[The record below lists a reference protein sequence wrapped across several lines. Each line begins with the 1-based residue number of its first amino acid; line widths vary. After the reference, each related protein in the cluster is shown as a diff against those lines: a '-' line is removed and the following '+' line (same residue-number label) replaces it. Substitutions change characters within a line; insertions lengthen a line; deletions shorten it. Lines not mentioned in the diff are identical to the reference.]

1 MFELH
6 ITCTKNIKSLS
17 LAFEDGSVVHSEHS
31 EQSEQ
36 SEQSDDARRDLASDI
51 SNANSTTSAT
61 SVPPRNRSS
70 SRKFRME
77 DRIKV
82 APQAQPDVK
91 SRYVENI
98 PDVAELERPVNVA
111 SELNNLEI

>member
-6 ITCTKNIKSLS
+6 ITCTKNIKNLS
-17 LAFEDGSVVHSEHS
+17 LAFEDGSVVHSER
-31 EQSEQ
+31 
-36 SEQSDDARRDLASDI
+36 SEQSDDVHRDHDSSI
-51 SNANSTTSAT
+51 SSANSTTSAT
-61 SVPPRNRSS
+61 SAPLRNRSS

-82 APQAQPDVK
+82 ASQAQPDVK
-91 SRYVENI
+91 SKYVDSI
-98 PDVAELERPVNVA
+98 PDVAELERPVKVA

>member
-17 LAFEDGSVVHSEHS
+17 LAFEDGSVVHSEKS
-31 EQSEQ
+31 EK
-36 SEQSDDARRDLASDI
+36 SEQSDDVRRDLASDI
-51 SNANSTTSAT
+51 SNANSTTSVT

>member
-17 LAFEDGSVVHSEHS
+17 LAFEDGSVVHSE
-31 EQSEQ
+31 Q
-36 SEQSDDARRDLASDI
+36 SEQSDDVRRDLASDI

>member
-17 LAFEDGSVVHSEHS
+17 LAFEDGSVVHSE
-31 EQSEQ
+31 QSKY
-36 SEQSDDARRDLASDI
+36 SEQSDDDRGDLASDI
-51 SNANSTTSAT
+51 SNANSTTSVT